1 MESEQRLKQ
10 VIRAMR
16 MDIRK
21 LELENMGLRRRAG
34 ANLRKIATV
43 PIMTPECRESV
54 VMTVRR
60 YSIFEPLASHRNVQ
74 MDDVKIERWT
84 GKQQKKRAN

>member
-1 MESEQRLKQ
+1 MDSEQRLKH
-10 VIRAMR
+10 VIKVMR
-16 MDIRK
+16 MEIRK

-60 YSIFEPLASHRNVQ
+60 YSIFQPLASHRNVQ
-74 MDDVKIERWT
+74 MDGVKSERWT
-84 GKQQKKRAN
+84 GKQQKKHAN